1 MPQVGE
7 IWEGFKATEFVVMID
22 GTESPGVTR
31 VTGLNEGMYDTIEQ
45 PDGGGTHIH
54 KISSTKVKFD
64 TLVIERR
71 VDGSPE
77 DQRWLDWWR
86 EAFFLSE
93 NVSQG
98 SRIRKSGQIVK
109 RDNGVPVL
117 AFMFFNGWIK
127 SSKFSDL
134 EAGSDGFL
142 TQTIEIEHEGLERIP
157 AA

>member
-7 IWEGFKATEFVVMID
+7 IWEGFKATEFIFVID

-64 TLVIERR
+64 TLVVERR

-86 EAFFLSE
+86 EAFHLSE

-98 SRIRKSGQIVK
+98 SRVRKSGQIVK

-117 AFMFFNGWIK
+117 AFMFFDGWIK

-157 AA
+157 AQ

>member
-7 IWEGFKATEFVVMID
+7 IWEGFKSTEFVLIID
-22 GTESPGVTR
+22 SLESPGVTR
-31 VTGLNEGMYDTIEQ
+31 VTGLNEGMYDTVEQ

-64 TLVIERR
+64 TLTIERR

-86 EAFFLSE
+86 QTFFLSE
-93 NVSQG
+93 GISQG
-98 SRIRKSGQIVK
+98 SRVRKSGQIVK

-134 EAGSDGFL
+134 EAGSDGFF

-157 AA
+157 PQ